1 MKRIGIIG
9 AGAWGTALAMVARR
23 AGLDVVIQAYEP
35 EVADAI
41 NRRHQNPTYLPG
53 VKLDKSIRA
62 TADIAEAAADAE
74 ALLLV
79 TPSQFLR
86 GVVKALATNLKP
98 GLPAVICAKGIER
111 DTSALMSEVVADVLP
126 GTPVAVLSGPT
137 FAIEVARDLPTGV
150 TLAARDNKLAARL
163 SDAFGTPRFRIYRS
177 DDVAGVQIGGAVKNV
192 IAIACGI
199 VEGRRMGENA
209 RATVITRG
217 LAEMARLGAAKGAR
231 PETLMG
237 LSGIGDL
244 TLTCN
249 AMQSRNFSLGVALG
263 RGERL
268 ADVMAARSSV
278 AEGVFNAASV
288 TELARRLGVEMPI
301 CLAVDG
307 IINHFSDIDAAIE
320 GLLSR
325 PVGVMET
332 A

>member
-1 MKRIGIIG
+1 MKNIGIIG
-9 AGAWGTALAMVARR
+9 AGAWGTALAMAARR
-23 AGLDVVIQAYEP
+23 AGRDVVIQAYEP

-41 NRRHQNPTYLPG
+41 NKSRENPTYLPG
-53 VKLDKSIRA
+53 VKLDKKIRA
-62 TADIAEAAADAE
+62 TADVAEAAAGAD

-86 GVVKALATNLKP
+86 GVAASLAGAVKP
-98 GLPAVICAKGIER
+98 GVAAVICAKGIENK
-111 DTSALMSEVVADVLP
+111 TSALLSEVAAEALP

-150 TLAARDNKLAARL
+150 TLAAKDKTLAARL
-163 SDAFGTPRFRIYRS
+163 SDALATPRFRIYLS

-263 RGERL
+263 RGEKL
-268 ADVMAARSSV
+268 ADIVAARASV

-288 TELARRLGVEMPI
+288 TGLARRLGVDMPI

-307 IINHFSDIDAAIE
+307 IINHFSDIDAAID

-325 PVGVMET
+325 PVGVVET